1 MSNHPPTL
9 QGIDFANVCAEH
21 TRRIQL
27 LAGKFWKGDIDMWHY
42 RKLSRELTQQFVN
55 ELTTLLHRTV
65 G

>member
-1 MSNHPPTL
+1 MNNLLPTL
-9 QGIDFANVCAEH
+9 QGKDFANLCAEH

-27 LAGKFWKGDIDMWHY
+27 LSGQFWNGEIDVWHY

-55 ELTTLLHRTV
+55 ELAALLNRTV